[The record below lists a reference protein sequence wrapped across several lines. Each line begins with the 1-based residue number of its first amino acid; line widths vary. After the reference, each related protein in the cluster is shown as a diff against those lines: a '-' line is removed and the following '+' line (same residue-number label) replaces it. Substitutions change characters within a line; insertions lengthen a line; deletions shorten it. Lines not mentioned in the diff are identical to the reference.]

1 MRNKL
6 LSIAGLGLLL
16 QGSACVLL
24 IREPEFYQEDVV
36 ELVESNEQK
45 DALTACYETY
55 LDARSI
61 AVQAEQREENGL
73 YTDIAPAVGKK
84 LKAEDAGLV
93 VISFK
98 VAAKTGK
105 LEQPRVDAE
114 RTTAP
119 TQVADC
125 VVSALEGLEMEE
137 PDQYDGEITL
147 AWKFSVGK
155 PRKAPEPV
163 EANPE
168 TAAPST
174 EPAL

>member
-1 MRNKL
+1 MRNRM
-6 LSIAGLGLLL
+6 LSIAGLGLVL

-55 LDARSI
+55 LDARSV

-73 YTDIAPAVGKK
+73 YTDIAPAVGKT
-84 LKAEDAGLV
+84 LEAEDAGLV
-93 VISFK
+93 VLSFK

-105 LEQPRVDAE
+105 LEKPEVDTT

-119 TQVADC
+119 TEVADC
-125 VVSALEGLEMEE
+125 VVSAIEGLELEE

-155 PRKAPEPV
+155 PRKASPP
-163 EANPE
+163 
-168 TAAPST
+168 APAS
-174 EPAL
+174 PGPRASAP